1 MMPESKPTLVIDQR
15 LDARGW
21 LCPRP
26 VIEARQ
32 LLQGMAVGAVLEV
45 LLSDPHGPLD
55 FEVLCQRS
63 GHGLHSIEMLTDDDL
78 HDSVWRILLS
88 RGADSDQALQ

>member
-32 LLQGMAVGAVLEV
+32 LLQDMATSAVLEV

-63 GHGLHSIEMLTDDDL
+63 GHCLHCIEVLTDDDQ
-78 HDSVWRILLS
+78 HATVWRILLS
-88 RGADSDQALQ
+88 RGASGEQAMK